1 VKGRRATIT
10 SDLAAAAVAD
20 DDDNGDDGGDD
31 DGVCSMIVLAT

>member
-1 VKGRRATIT
+1 MKGRRATIT